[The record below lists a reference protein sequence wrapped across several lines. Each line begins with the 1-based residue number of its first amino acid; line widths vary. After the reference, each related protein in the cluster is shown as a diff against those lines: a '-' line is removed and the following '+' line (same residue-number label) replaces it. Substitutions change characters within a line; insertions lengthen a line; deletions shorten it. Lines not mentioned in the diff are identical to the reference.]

1 MYMVNMDIFYQFL
14 CIYISNIQLKEH
26 SFPRESGDK
35 QEAKK
40 RQMAAAVVIALRSLR
55 LQKKLCLNRK
65 HTKRF
70 FEEKKIK

>member
-1 MYMVNMDIFYQFL
+1 MDLF
-14 CIYISNIQLKEH
+14 E
-26 SFPRESGDK
+26 E
-35 QEAKK
+35 EAKK

-70 FEEKKIK
+70 FEETHSFSP